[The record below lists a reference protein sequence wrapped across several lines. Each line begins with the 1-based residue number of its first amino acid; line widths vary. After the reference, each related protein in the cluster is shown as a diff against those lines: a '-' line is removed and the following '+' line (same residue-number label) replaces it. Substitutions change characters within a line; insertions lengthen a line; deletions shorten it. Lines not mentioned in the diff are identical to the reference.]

1 MGLPEVRRA
10 VTPPVAPAAKKKN
23 MPPRSFGWRSL
34 ALAFSSCIHPFGDV
48 VVSYKLIAGFCSRN
62 MERKCCLLTRSS
74 DSLILNPRYVP

>member
-34 ALAFSSCIHPFGDV
+34 ALAFSSCIHPCSDA
-48 VVSYKLIAGFCSRN
+48 VVS
-62 MERKCCLLTRSS
+62 
-74 DSLILNPRYVP
+74 